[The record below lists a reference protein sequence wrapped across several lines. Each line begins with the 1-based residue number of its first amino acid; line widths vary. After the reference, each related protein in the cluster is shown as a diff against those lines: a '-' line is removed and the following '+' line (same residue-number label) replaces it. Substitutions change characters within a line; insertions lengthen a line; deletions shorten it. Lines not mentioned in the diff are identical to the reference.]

1 MNRKQTHAMSLP
13 IRTPLLAMIALAT
26 LLAGC
31 ATPTSPYVKRSP
43 NGYGAAET
51 YGAAQ
56 AGNAGSLPTG
66 DAVASDT
73 GAEGKPAEGPRISRG
88 TGVVINEKIAAQPAP
103 NLAAAGDATFN
114 FEGESLH
121 AVVKAILGD
130 LLQQNYVIAP
140 NVQGTVTLATP
151 KPVSPAQALSL
162 LEMVLGWNNARLIWS
177 DGRYNVVPA
186 DQAVAGN
193 LSPRAGSAANA
204 RGYEVRAVPLKYIS
218 ATEMEK
224 LLKPYARTNAVL
236 QVDNSRNLIV
246 IAGSRAEL
254 QNYLRTIQ
262 IFDVDW
268 LAGMSVGVFPLQSA
282 EATKVV
288 GELEKVFGEGGKTP
302 LAGMF
307 RFMPLEGQNSV
318 MVITPQ
324 AKYLTEIE
332 SWIERMD
339 AGGEGSRLYVY
350 EVKYVKAADLSEQLG
365 NVFGSGGGS
374 SSGTNNA
381 ASLMPGLEPVE
392 VRTTDMPAASG
403 ALPTGG
409 SNSAS
414 GSGNGNQTLHVGSG
428 DVGISAVEESNS
440 LLVRA
445 SPAQWESIRRAIDR
459 LDSMPLQVHIEAQ
472 VVEVKLTGELS
483 YGVSWFFGND
493 IPAAT
498 QAQTNA
504 LNDWTNSG
512 TSIRP
517 TGSSSFTFLGPSAQ
531 AILSTLDSVS
541 DLRVL
546 SAPSVLVRNNVE
558 ADFSSGQQIPVAS
571 TVINNNGNTNNDNTY
586 SQVQFRQTGVSLK
599 VKPRISSNGMVF
611 MEITQDVS
619 TPSAT
624 GPVIGGNV
632 SVDNNKLHTE
642 VAVQTGETIVL
653 AGLIKTDQSKGSAGI
668 PYLSRI
674 PVIGG
679 LFGTQNRSD
688 NRQEVLVLITPT
700 VIRDP
705 GEAARLTDEYG
716 KRFRGMEPLRKGKA
730 ASGTP

>member
-1 MNRKQTHAMSLP
+1 MSNRMSKQSMTFPTRSSLLVAA
-13 IRTPLLAMIALAT
+13 LLAS

-31 ATPTSPYVKRSP
+31 VTPSGPVIHRNPDALVVRPATTPSGPGGPSGPSEGIGGQGDRPSRPAAASITRG
-43 NGYGAAET
+43 NGQVINQRV
-51 YGAAQ
+51 AAQ
-56 AGNAGSLPTG
+56 APPSLGSSG
-66 DAVASDT
+66 
-73 GAEGKPAEGPRISRG
+73 E
-88 TGVVINEKIAAQPAP
+88 
-103 NLAAAGDATFN
+103 ATFN

-140 NVQGTVTLATP
+140 GVQGTVTLATP
-151 KPVSPAQALSL
+151 RPVSGSQAMSL
-162 LEMVLGWNNARLIWS
+162 LEMVLGWNNARMIWS
-177 DGRYNVVPA
+177 DGRWNVVPS
-186 DQAVAGN
+186 DQALAGN
-193 LSPRAGSAANA
+193 LSPRTGSPANA

-224 LLKPYARTNAVL
+224 LLKPYARDRAVV
-236 QVDNSRNLIV
+236 QVDTARNLIV
-246 IAGSRAEL
+246 VAGTRAEL
-254 QNYLRTIQ
+254 QNYLRTIE

-268 LAGMSVGVFPLQSA
+268 LSGMSVGVFPLQSA
-282 EATKVV
+282 EASKVV
-288 GELEKVFGEGGKTP
+288 TELEKVFGEGGKTP

-307 RFMPLEGQNSV
+307 RFMPLQGQNAV

-324 AKYLTEIE
+324 ARYLSQIE
-332 SWIERMD
+332 TWIERMD

-350 EVKYVKAADLSEQLG
+350 EVKYVKAVDLAEQLG
-365 NVFGSGGGS
+365 TVYG
-374 SSGTNNA
+374 NA
-381 ASLMPGLEPVE
+381 STTKTTAPSLMPGLEPVE
-392 VRTTDMPAASG
+392 VRTTEMPPADAPIPK
-403 ALPTGG
+403 A
-409 SNSAS
+409 SAS
-414 GSGNGNQTLHVGSG
+414 GGAGGDSSQTLTIGG
-428 DVGISAVEESNS
+428 GEVGISAVEESNS

-445 SPAQWESIRRAIDR
+445 SPGQWESIRRAIDR

-493 IPAAT
+493 IAAAT
-498 QAQTNA
+498 RPTTNA
-504 LNDWTNSG
+504 LSDFVNSG

-517 TGSSSFTFLGPSAQ
+517 APGGSTFTFLGPSAQ
-531 AILSTLDSVS
+531 VILSTLDSVS
-541 DLRVL
+541 DVHVL

-571 TVINNNGNTNNDNTY
+571 TILNNNGNTNTDNTY

-611 MEITQDVS
+611 MEVTQDVS
-619 TPSAT
+619 SPSPS

-632 SVDNNKLHTE
+632 SVDTNKLHTE
-642 VAVQTGETIVL
+642 VGVQSGETIVL
-653 AGLIKTDQSKGSAGI
+653 AGLIKTEQGKGSSGI

-679 LFGTQNRSD
+679 LFGTQNQTN

-705 GEAARLTDEYG
+705 AEARRMTDEYG
-716 KRFRGMEPLRKGKA
+716 ERFRGLDPLRKR
-730 ASGTP
+730 

>member
-1 MNRKQTHAMSLP
+1 MTRKKNPAMSLS
-13 IRTPLLAMIALAT
+13 IRLKLLAPLCLAT
-26 LLAGC
+26 LVAGC
-31 ATPTSPYVKRSP
+31 VTPNAPVIQR
-43 NGYGAAET
+43 NADAT

-56 AGNAGSLPTG
+56 AGNAGSLPTASAPAG
-66 DAVASDT
+66 AAVDVAPAKAST
-73 GAEGKPAEGPRISRG
+73 ASIKAG
-88 TGVVINEKIAAQPAP
+88 TGQVINERVAASPPPNIATT
-103 NLAAAGDATFN
+103 GEATFN

-151 KPVSPAQALSL
+151 RAVSPAQALSL

-186 DQAVAGN
+186 DQALAGN
-193 LSPRAGSAANA
+193 LSPRTGSPANA

-218 ATEMEK
+218 ASEMEK
-224 LLKPYARTNAVL
+224 LLKPYARPNAVV
-236 QVDNSRNLIV
+236 QVDQSRNLIV
-246 IAGSRAEL
+246 LAGTRAEL
-254 QNYLRTIQ
+254 QNYLRTVQ

-268 LAGMSVGVFPLQSA
+268 LSGMSVGVFPLQSA
-282 EATKVV
+282 EASKVV
-288 GELEKVFGEGGKTP
+288 GELDKVFGEGGKTP

-307 RFMPLEGQNSV
+307 RFMPLEGQNAV

-324 AKYLTEIE
+324 ASYLRQVEDM
-332 SWIERMD
+332 IERMD
-339 AGGEGSRLYVY
+339 AGGEGSRLFVY
-350 EVKYVKAADLSEQLG
+350 EVKYVKAVDLAEQLG
-365 NVFGSGGGS
+365 QVYGSTTS
-374 SSGTNNA
+374 SKTSA
-381 ASLMPGLEPVE
+381 PSLMPSLEPVE
-392 VRTTDMPAASG
+392 VRTTDMASADAAPARNLNAG
-403 ALPTGG
+403 APPGG
-409 SNSAS
+409 SSS
-414 GSGNGNQTLHVGSG
+414 ETISIGGG

-445 SPAQWESIRRAIDR
+445 SPAQWESIRRAIER
-459 LDSMPLQVHIEAQ
+459 LDTMPLQVHVEAQ

-483 YGVSWFFGND
+483 YGVSWFFGNEV
-493 IPAAT
+493 PAALQPRT
-498 QAQTNA
+498 SA
-504 LNDWTNSG
+504 LDDWTNAGTAVRPSG
-512 TSIRP
+512 TSN
-517 TGSSSFTFLGPSAQ
+517 FTFLGPSAQ
-531 AILSTLDSVS
+531 AILTTLDNVS

-571 TVINNNGNTNNDNTY
+571 TILNNTGNSSTENTY

-599 VKPRISSNGMVF
+599 VKPRISSDGMVF

-619 TPSAT
+619 SPSST
-624 GPVIGGNV
+624 GPEIGGNI

-642 VAVQTGETIVL
+642 VAVQSGETIML
-653 AGLIKTDQSKGSAGI
+653 AGLIKTDQSKGSSGI

-674 PVIGG
+674 PVIGA
-679 LFGTQNRSD
+679 LFGTQGRTD

-705 GEAARLTDEYG
+705 AEARRLTDEYG
-716 KRFRGMEPLRKGKA
+716 ERFKGLEPLRKPKA
-730 ASGTP
+730 AGTP

>member
-1 MNRKQTHAMSLP
+1 MPQKIKPMNFPFRNTFLLP
-13 IRTPLLAMIALAT
+13 VALLA

-31 ATPTSPYVKRSP
+31 VTPATPVMKRSSEP
-43 NGYGAAET
+43 LATAMPGT
-51 YGAAQ
+51 
-56 AGNAGSLPTG
+56 AGRSP
-66 DAVASDT
+66 DT
-73 GAEGKPAEGPRISRG
+73 GIGNGADNARREPARISRG
-88 TGVVINEKIAAQPAP
+88 TGQVINQR
-103 NLAAAGDATFN
+103 AAALPPPAFGGGGEATFN

-130 LLQQNYVIAP
+130 LLQQNYTIAP
-140 NVQGTVTLATP
+140 GVQGTVTFATP
-151 KPVSPAQALSL
+151 HGVNPAQAFSL
-162 LEMVLGWNNARLIWS
+162 LEMVLGWNNARAVWNGGQWNI
-177 DGRYNVVPA
+177 VPT
-186 DQAVAGN
+186 DQAIQGN
-193 LSPRAGSAANA
+193 LSPRTGSAGNA

-224 LLKPYARTNAVL
+224 LLKPYARGGAVV
-236 QVDNSRNLIV
+236 QVDNARNLIV
-246 IAGSRAEL
+246 LAGTRAEL
-254 QNYLRTIQ
+254 QNYLRTVE

-282 EATKVV
+282 QATKVV
-288 GELEKVFGEGGKTP
+288 SELEKVFGEGGKTP

-307 RFMPLEGQNSV
+307 RFMPLEGQNAV

-324 AKYLTEIE
+324 ARYLTEVQ

-339 AGGEGSRLYVY
+339 AGGDGARLYVY
-350 EVKYVKAADLSEQLG
+350 EVKYVKATDLAEQLG
-365 NVFGSGGGS
+365 NVYGNQS
-374 SSGTNNA
+374 SPQASA
-381 ASLMPGLEPVE
+381 PSLMPGLDPVE
-392 VRTTDMPAASG
+392 VRTTDMPPAGGALPGSNASASASG
-403 ALPTGG
+403 ASGNSNTTLKIGG
-409 SNSAS
+409 S
-414 GSGNGNQTLHVGSG
+414 

-445 SPAQWESIRRAIDR
+445 SPVQWESIRRAIDR

-483 YGVSWFFGND
+483 YGVSWFFGNQID
-493 IPAAT
+493 AAT
-498 QAQTNA
+498 QGQTNS
-504 LNDWTNSG
+504 LTNWRNSG

-517 TGSSSFTFLGPSAQ
+517 APNGANFTFLGPSAQ
-531 AILSTLDSVS
+531 AIITTLDSVS

-558 ADFSSGQQIPVAS
+558 ADFSSGTQIPVAS
-571 TVINNNGNTNNDNTY
+571 TILNNNGNTNNDNTY

-619 TPSAT
+619 SPSAS
-624 GPVIGGNV
+624 GPTIGGNI
-632 SVDNNKLHTE
+632 SVDNRKLHTE

-653 AGLIKTDQSKGSAGI
+653 AGLIKTEQGKGSSGI

-674 PVIGG
+674 PIIGG
-679 LFGTQNRSD
+679 LFGTQNVTN
-688 NRQEVLVLITPT
+688 NREEVLVLITPT

-705 GEAARLTDEYG
+705 AGARQMTDEYG
-716 KRFRGMEPLRKGKA
+716 ERFRGLEPLRTGRP
-730 ASGTP
+730 ASR

>member
-1 MNRKQTHAMSLP
+1 
-13 IRTPLLAMIALAT
+13 
-26 LLAGC
+26 
-31 ATPTSPYVKRSP
+31 
-43 NGYGAAET
+43 
-51 YGAAQ
+51 
-56 AGNAGSLPTG
+56 
-66 DAVASDT
+66 
-73 GAEGKPAEGPRISRG
+73 
-88 TGVVINEKIAAQPAP
+88 
-103 NLAAAGDATFN
+103 
-114 FEGESLH
+114 
-121 AVVKAILGD
+121 
-130 LLQQNYVIAP
+130 
-140 NVQGTVTLATP
+140 
-151 KPVSPAQALSL
+151 
-162 LEMVLGWNNARLIWS
+162 
-177 DGRYNVVPA
+177 
-186 DQAVAGN
+186 
-193 LSPRAGSAANA
+193 
-204 RGYEVRAVPLKYIS
+204 
-218 ATEMEK
+218 
-224 LLKPYARTNAVL
+224 
-236 QVDNSRNLIV
+236 
-246 IAGSRAEL
+246 
-254 QNYLRTIQ
+254 
-262 IFDVDW
+262 
-268 LAGMSVGVFPLQSA
+268 
-282 EATKVV
+282 
-288 GELEKVFGEGGKTP
+288 
-302 LAGMF
+302 
-307 RFMPLEGQNSV
+307 
-318 MVITPQ
+318 
-324 AKYLTEIE
+324 
-332 SWIERMD
+332 
-339 AGGEGSRLYVY
+339 
-350 EVKYVKAADLSEQLG
+350 
-365 NVFGSGGGS
+365 
-374 SSGTNNA
+374 
-381 ASLMPGLEPVE
+381 
-392 VRTTDMPAASG
+392 
-403 ALPTGG
+403 
-409 SNSAS
+409 
-414 GSGNGNQTLHVGSG
+414 VGSG

-493 IPAAT
+493 IAAT
-498 QAQTNA
+498 TRPTTDA

-517 TGSSSFTFLGPSAQ
+517 APNGASFTFLGPSAQ

-571 TVINNNGNTNNDNTY
+571 TILNNSGNSNNENTY

-624 GPVIGGNV
+624 GPVVGGNV

-653 AGLIKTDQSKGSAGI
+653 AGLIKTDQSKGSSGI

-730 ASGTP
+730 PAGTP